1 MDVRLNELGRQ
12 WADIRGEANAA
23 FERVGAS
30 GAYVLSRE
38 GERFESALAD
48 AWPVRHVVATGNGL
62 DALEIALRCL
72 GVGSGDRVLTTPL
85 SAFASTLALVRVGAV
100 PVFVDVDVS
109 GLVDLD
115 RCQEACARDA
125 RITALLVVHLFGHPL
140 DLDRLA
146 ALRRAFGLRVVEDCA
161 QSIGASWGGAP
172 TGSVGDVSATSFY
185 PTKNLGGLGDGGA
198 VLTASLALATKARAL
213 RHYGQSATY
222 VHDQLGLNSRLDEV
236 HAAVLGDVL
245 LPRLADW
252 TTRRASTSLRYLR
265 EIDNPC
271 VVLPSLPPRAGS
283 AWHLFPIL
291 VADGQRPSFVRYLRE
306 RGVMTG
312 VHYPHL
318 IPDQAALREY
328 GHFEV
333 VGDLLRARLYA
344 ESEVSLPIHPFLS
357 EAEVGHVIA
366 CCNAWRP
373 A

>member
-1 MDVRLNELGRQ
+1 MEVRLNELARQ
-12 WADIRGEANAA
+12 WAGIRDEAKAA

-30 GAYVLSRE
+30 GRYVLGRE
-38 GERFESALAD
+38 GERFEAALVD
-48 AWPVRHVVATGNGL
+48 AWPIRHVVATGNGL
-62 DALEIALRCL
+62 DALEVALRCL

-85 SAFASTLALVRVGAV
+85 SAFASTLALLRVGAV
-100 PVFVDVDVS
+100 PVFVDVDRS
-109 GLVDLD
+109 GLVDLG
-115 RCQEACARDA
+115 RCQEACARDE
-125 RITALLVVHLFGHPL
+125 RITALLVVHLYGHPL

-146 ALRRAFGLRVVEDCA
+146 ALRREFGLRVVEDCA
-161 QSIGASWGGAP
+161 QSIGARWGGSP

-198 VLTASLALATKARAL
+198 VLTPSAELASKARAL
-213 RHYGQSATY
+213 RNYGQSTEY

-236 HAAVLGDVL
+236 HAAILGDVL

-252 TTRRASTSLRYLR
+252 TKRRASTSLRYR
-265 EIDNPC
+265 QEIDNPC
-271 VVLPSLPPRAGS
+271 LDLPSVPAVASS

-291 VADGQRPSFVRYLRE
+291 IADGQRPSFVRYLRDL
-306 RGVMTG
+306 GVMTG

-318 IPDQAALREY
+318 IPDQAAIHEY

-333 VGDLLRARLYA
+333 VGDLPRARRYA
-344 ESEVSLPIHPFLS
+344 EGEVSLPIHPFLS

>member
-12 WADIRGEANAA
+12 WADIRDAASAA

-30 GAYVLSRE
+30 GTYVLGRE
-38 GERFESALAD
+38 VERFESALAD

-100 PVFVDVDVS
+100 PVFVDVDAE
-109 GLVDLD
+109 GLIDLD
-115 RCQEACARDA
+115 RCREACARDA
-125 RITALLVVHLFGHPL
+125 RITSALVVHLYGHPL

-146 ALRRAFGLRVVEDCA
+146 ALRRDFGLRVVEDCA
-161 QSIGASWGGAP
+161 QSIGARWNGVP
-172 TGSVGDVSATSFY
+172 TGSVADVSATSFY
-185 PTKNLGGLGDGGA
+185 PTKNLGCLGDGGA
-198 VLTASLALATKARAL
+198 VLTASGALAGEARAL
-213 RHYGQSATY
+213 RHYGQSAKY
-222 VHDQLGLNSRLDEV
+222 IHDHLGLNSRLDEV
-236 HAAVLGDVL
+236 HAAILADVL

-252 TTRRASTSLRYLR
+252 TRRRASTSWRYRR
-265 EIDNPC
+265 EIDSPGLE
-271 VVLPSLPPRAGS
+271 LPSLPPRGSS
-283 AWHLFPIL
+283 AWHLFPLL
-291 VADGQRPSFVRYLRE
+291 VAAGQRPSFVRYLRE

-333 VGDLLRARLYA
+333 VGDLPRARRYA

-357 EAEVGHVIA
+357 EVEVAHVIA

-373 A
+373 G